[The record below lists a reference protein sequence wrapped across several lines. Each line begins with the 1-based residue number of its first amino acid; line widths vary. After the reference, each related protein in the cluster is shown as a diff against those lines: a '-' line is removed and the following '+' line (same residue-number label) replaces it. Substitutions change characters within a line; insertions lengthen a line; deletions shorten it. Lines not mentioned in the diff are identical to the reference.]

1 VFGIAFAA
9 ILCKASG
16 PVLLALL
23 GGFSVAASLG
33 LGLISLG
40 VIAGGTGI
48 AALVRRRRAERDGG
62 GTGEHESD

>member
-1 VFGIAFAA
+1 
-9 ILCKASG
+9 
-16 PVLLALL
+16 VLLALL